1 MTDSSKVALLG
12 LDRAEL
18 TSLVES
24 LGEPA
29 YRGQQLRDAIY
40 RQRVEAVEE
49 ISTLSQS
56 LRGKL
61 TEKGVSVGLPR
72 IAQRFVSQ
80 DGTVRYLVALA
91 DGQSV
96 ETVWMPEGDGGEAGD
111 GSEAGELAER
121 FAESDSSGTSG
132 ARAPIEKQEPIEALK
147 RCATQKLTDQTP
159 DRKQEQEPGWRQE
172 QKPERGREEKQKS
185 GCGQE
190 QIRDRGQQDSDRGQ
204 QHDSDQRQGQRYGSD
219 QRQSQR
225 RVQGQ
230 NQGRSTICISS
241 QVGCAVDCQFCLT
254 ALLGVKRNLSSGEIV
269 GQVCAVLKDQQVSPP
284 EDRINLVFMG
294 MGEPFLNYENFVK
307 AARLLVE
314 EVGIAERRMTVSTA
328 GIVPRIHDFG
338 AEKIRPKLAIS
349 LNASNDALRTRL
361 MPLNKK
367 WNLEML
373 MAAAK
378 EYPLRTREWITFEY
392 VLLGGVN
399 DGPEN
404 AREVV
409 ELLRGMRCKVNLIAL
424 NPGPGIE
431 FATPDRERVVEFQK
445 ILRESGVPA
454 YVRRPR
460 GRDIYAACGQL
471 KRTVEIAT
479 APAQ

>member
-1 MTDSSKVALLG
+1 MADGSQISLLG
-12 LDRAEL
+12 MDRAEL
-18 TSLVES
+18 VSLVDG
-24 LGEPA
+24 LGEAA
-29 YRGQQLRDAIY
+29 YRAKQLLEAVY
-40 RQRVEAVEE
+40 RQRVEAIEQ
-49 ISTLSQS
+49 ISTLSQQ
-56 LRGKL
+56 LRQKL
-61 TEKGVSVGLPR
+61 AEKSVSVGLPR
-72 IAQRFVSQ
+72 IENRFVSQ
-80 DGTVRYLVALA
+80 DGTVRYLIAFA
-91 DGQSV
+91 DGQTV

-111 GSEAGELAER
+111 GSEAGEQAEQ
-121 FAESDSSGTSG
+121 FAESSGPITSGTN
-132 ARAPIEKQEPIEALK
+132 ATEPVA
-147 RCATQKLTDQTP
+147 AT
-159 DRKQEQEPGWRQE
+159 
-172 QKPERGREEKQKS
+172 RGR
-185 GCGQE
+185 
-190 QIRDRGQQDSDRGQ
+190 RT
-204 QHDSDQRQGQRYGSD
+204 
-219 QRQSQR
+219 
-225 RVQGQ
+225 QGQ

-254 ALLGVKRNLSSGEIV
+254 ALLGVKRNLTAGEIV
-269 GQVCAVLKDQQVSPP
+269 GQVCAVLKDQNVSPP

-338 AEKIRPKLAIS
+338 GESIRPKLAIS

-373 MAAAK
+373 IAAARA
-378 EYPLRTREWITFEY
+378 YPLRTREWISFEY

-399 DGPEN
+399 DEPEN
-404 AREVV
+404 AKEVA

-424 NPGPGIE
+424 NSGPGIE
-431 FATPDRERVVEFQK
+431 FTTPDAGRVAVFQK
-445 ILRESGVPA
+445 ILREAGIPA
-454 YVRRPR
+454 FVRRPR

-479 APAQ
+479 APAP